1 MLQSD
6 AGKTHTYRVGA
17 AYQGSR
23 GNQYYDSYTM
33 SYSIGLALENHPP
46 RASGCLT
53 CNGGCSIGGG
63 LVIPPELWTPSST
76 PLDLEIN
83 FAVWEGKTAA
93 TDYSCAGDG
102 PKLYTRTCRISME
115 DYAEAETNVYRCVG
129 DGGYLLVYFYWRD
142 ASTQAPPT
150 PSPPTPSPPTP
161 APPLMCS
168 AFSCPD
174 NWSPKAGNVACT
186 TRHLQA
192 DMCGGISIKDGS
204 TGSARCCSHNGA
216 DCVTTDAGGSCYGD
230 TLTYSQAMDVCALDG
245 RRLCTVAELTQ
256 CCGTGCSYDY
266 THVWVSDVVLSD
278 VVPVGYCDKE
288 TCCDVAPTP
297 APPTP
302 SPPTPSPPPVTNPPA
317 TIPPAPTAVPCTR
330 DVVTVVQ
337 FADKDNRQLPV
348 PPSEETLFG
357 GAVQVDMHVIIN
369 AYTNYGRFVDIGNG
383 VSSDN
388 FIIGQYKN
396 TGYLYVSSTWTSPK
410 LRVIREKQLPLGE
423 TFHLRVIC
431 VPIDDA
437 TSTYYVYIDGVFVK
451 EGVSEALRYVTR
463 SQLLIGVSSFTI
475 AGIPHIDLDGSV
487 TYCVMVMCPN
497 PPATYTP
504 PTPSP
509 PTPSP
514 PTPRPPTYIGCYGD
528 TNVRDLDGALV
539 NTHASP
545 ELCSEYCLLTAPGA
559 PYRYMGLQLS
569 TWCLCGNSY
578 GAYGSVPESHCSMS
592 CAQDPSSMCGN
603 YWLNSVYEIGF

>member
-1 MLQSD
+1 MDLL
-6 AGKTHTYRVGA
+6 AVR
-17 AYQGSR
+17 YQE
-23 GNQYYDSYTM
+23 
-33 SYSIGLALENHPP
+33 ILALNTFTPIRVAYPWRITPP
-46 RASGCLT
+46 PQTTSTGASGT
-53 CNGGCSIGGG
+53 G
-63 LVIPPELWTPSST
+63 
-76 PLDLEIN
+76 
-83 FAVWEGKTAA
+83 
-93 TDYSCAGDG
+93 
-102 PKLYTRTCRISME
+102 
-115 DYAEAETNVYRCVG
+115 
-129 DGGYLLVYFYWRD
+129 GGYLDVLFRWWYD
-142 ASTQAPPT
+142 STQAPPT

-174 NWSPKAGNVACT
+174 NLSPKAGSVACST

-204 TGSARCCSHNGA
+204 TGSARCCSHDGA
-216 DCVTTDAGGSCYGD
+216 DCVSTDAGGSCYGE

-245 RRLCTVAELTQ
+245 RRLCTVAELSQ
-256 CCGTGCSYDY
+256 CCGTGCRYDA
-266 THVWVSDVVLSD
+266 THVWVSDVV
-278 VVPVGYCDKE
+278 PVSYCDEE

-302 SPPTPSPPPVTNPPA
+302 SPPTTSSPPTPSPPPVTNPPA

-357 GAVQVDMHVIIN
+357 GAVQVDMDVIIN

-410 LRVIREKQLPLGE
+410 LRVIRERQLPLGE

-437 TSTYYVYIDGVFVK
+437 TSTYYVYINGGFVM

-463 SQLLIGVSSFTI
+463 SQVLIGVSSFTI

-487 TYCVMVMCPN
+487 TNCVMVMCV
-497 PPATYTP
+497 
-504 PTPSP
+504 
-509 PTPSP
+509 
-514 PTPRPPTYIGCYGD
+514 G
-528 TNVRDLDGALV
+528 
-539 NTHASP
+539 
-545 ELCSEYCLLTAPGA
+545 
-559 PYRYMGLQLS
+559 
-569 TWCLCGNSY
+569 
-578 GAYGSVPESHCSMS
+578 
-592 CAQDPSSMCGN
+592 
-603 YWLNSVYEIGF
+603 